1 MSYSKIASLV
11 MYIVVGI
18 TVITMLIFYFSKT
31 FIDKAEFD
39 SKVAKIENP
48 TVKSSIPGLAQDL
61 KSADSLAIGAD
72 STSVAKKETTTLP
85 EQVQPVALSFIE
97 KLAYNQTDIPL
108 MWSYILLVITIIIAL
123 TFPIIYM
130 FKHPTNLIRS
140 LLIFVVV
147 AIFVGLAYS
156 VASGTP
162 YDIPGYTGG
171 VNNNPKILR
180 IIDTGLIFMYF
191 ILGVSLL
198 SILYSEIANSFK

>member
-1 MSYSKIASLV
+1 MSNSKIASLV
-11 MYIVVGI
+11 MYIVVAI
-18 TVITMLIFYFSKT
+18 TVITMIIFYFGKS
-31 FIDKAEFD
+31 FVNKAEFD

-48 TVKSSIPGLAQDL
+48 AGKSTLPGFAQDL
-61 KSADSLAIGAD
+61 QSADSLAMKD
-72 STSVAKKETTTLP
+72 STAAA
-85 EQVQPVALSFIE
+85 QAPVAENAEPVSLTFLE

-108 MWSYILLVITIIIAL
+108 MWGYILTVITIIVTI

-130 FKHPTNLIRS
+130 FKHPTNLVRS
-140 LLIFVVV
+140 LIILVIVGV
-147 AIFVGLAYS
+147 FVGLAYS

-171 VNNNPKILR
+171 VNQNPQILR

-198 SILYSEIANSFK
+198 SLLYSEIANSFK

>member
-18 TVITMLIFYFSKT
+18 SVITMIIFYFGNS
-31 FIDKAEFD
+31 FVDKAEFS

-48 TVKSSIPGLAQDL
+48 SGKSSIPGMAQDL
-61 KSADSLAIGAD
+61 KSADSLAVKD
-72 STSVAKKETTTLP
+72 STAAAQGQSTMVENAE
-85 EQVQPVALSFIE
+85 PVSLTFLE

-108 MWSYILLVITIIIAL
+108 MWGYILLLIAMITAV

-130 FKHPTNLIRS
+130 FKHPTNLLRS
-140 LLIFVVV
+140 LIILVIV
-147 AIFVGLAYS
+147 AVFVGLAYS

-171 VNNNPKILR
+171 VNQNPQILR

-191 ILGVSLL
+191 ILGISLL
-198 SILYSEIANSFK
+198 SVLYSEIANSFK